1 MRFVTGFVG
10 AMVEAFQ
17 EVRVHRTRVLL
28 SLVGVAVAVCAL
40 ATVVGLGGLARQAN
54 VEMSERASGRP
65 ASLFTSAYSTDG
77 TEMDAAALENAW
89 RGAVERYGI
98 DYASRVVNGSHNVQF
113 TNGVVTVPVV
123 AVDQPYGTMHRVQL
137 DAGSWFAPADG
148 ERLAPALVVN
158 EKFWQRMG
166 SPALAT
172 HPTVSLR
179 GENEVTAIVI
189 GVNRGS
195 AWETEPTMFMLAEA
209 YAALGSTGA
218 DPLMQQPPSYETW
231 VPPEISEQL
240 MAAMKSDIAA
250 ELGNGVSVD
259 IYRQDYGA
267 WGDDP
272 FLVVQLVVGG
282 IALLVL
288 LLGALGL
295 VNIALVTVKYRIRE
309 IGVRR
314 SFGATAPRVFFSVMM
329 ESVVGTVIA
338 GVVGV
343 MLAVLIVKNPWV
355 EESIGQGMIGDF
367 PPFPVEAAI
376 IGLVSATIVGAIAG
390 LLPALVAVRVKV
402 IDAIRY

>member
-10 AMVEAFQ
+10 AMVEALQ

-54 VEMSERASGRP
+54 VEMSERSSGRP
-65 ASLFTSAYSTDG
+65 ASLFTTAYSTDG
-77 TEMDAAALENAW
+77 SQMDASVLEGAW

-98 DYASRVVNGSHNVQF
+98 DYASRVVNGSQNVQF
-113 TNGVVTVPVV
+113 AHGVVTVPVV

-137 DAGSWFAPADG
+137 EFGAWFAPTDG

-158 EKFWQRMG
+158 EIFWQRMG
-166 SPALAT
+166 SPPLDT
-172 HPTVSLR
+172 HPTITLR
-179 GENEVTAIVI
+179 GENQVTAVII

-195 AWETEPTMFMLAEA
+195 VWETEPTMFMLAEA
-209 YAALGSTGA
+209 YAALGVTTA
-218 DPLMQQPPSYETW
+218 DPMMQQQPSYETW
-231 VPPEISEQL
+231 VPPDVSEQL
-240 MAAMKSDIAA
+240 MAAMTSDISA
-250 ELGNGVSVD
+250 ELGDGVSVD
-259 IYRQDYGA
+259 IYRQDYAA

-272 FLVVQLVVGG
+272 FLVMQLVVGG
-282 IALLVL
+282 IAVLVL
-288 LLGALGL
+288 FLGALGL
-295 VNIALVTVKYRIRE
+295 VNIALVTVKHRIRE

-343 MLAVLIVKNPWV
+343 MLAVLIVKNPWI
-355 EESIGQGMIGDF
+355 EENIGQGMIGDF

-376 IGLVSATIVGAIAG
+376 IGLVSATLVGAIAG